1 MYWKQ
6 FFIATIIVA
15 MTSCNNGGN
24 SGSGN
29 DPVDTVTVETLKQGT
44 FDEPFTAQGKV
55 KASRYADLAFEN
67 PLPIKAVYVRNGQT
81 VAKGQRIAELDVF
94 KMSNAIDQAKKQV
107 EQARLNMQDVIIAQ
121 GYDPDKPQAVPE
133 NIKQLAQVK
142 SGYSLALSQLEA
154 AKHDIQKAVLAAPFS
169 GVVANLTIQPHSIS
183 QAGTTVCRIIDTN
196 EMEVEFKV
204 MEGDLSIIKTGSLV
218 NITPTA
224 TKAAQY
230 EARVMDINPIVEENG
245 IVSVRAKLKA
255 DRNLFDGM
263 NVEVSF
269 TRHIVGVTIVPKE
282 AIVVRNGRQVVFT
295 YDNGIARQHYISL
308 RHEAKGLCVVE
319 TADKLNDNSLLV
331 VAGHETVTDGEE
343 IVRSKK

>member
-1 MYWKQ
+1 MYRKL

-15 MTSCNNGGN
+15 MASCSNGGN
-24 SGSGN
+24 SGSGK
-29 DPVDTVTVETLKQGT
+29 DSADTVTVETLKRGT
-44 FDEPFTAQGKV
+44 FNEPFTAQGKV
-55 KASRYADLAFEN
+55 KASRYADLAFESS
-67 PLPIKAVYVRNGQT
+67 LPIKSVYVRNGQAVT
-81 VAKGQRIAELDVF
+81 KGQPIAELDMF
-94 KMSNAIDQAKKQV
+94 KMNNAIEQARKQV
-107 EQARLNMQDVIIAQ
+107 EQARLNMQDVIISQ

-154 AKHDIQKAVLAAPFS
+154 ARHDIQTAVLTAPFS

-183 QAGTTVCRIIDTN
+183 QAGATVCRIIDTN

-204 MEGDLSIIKTGSLV
+204 MEGDLSIVKTGSSV

-224 TKAAQY
+224 TKASIY
-230 EARVMDINPIVEENG
+230 EARVMDINPMVDENG
-245 IVSVRAKLKA
+245 AVSVRAKLKA

-269 TRHIVGVTIVPKE
+269 TRHIEGVTIVPKQ

-295 YDNGIARQHYISL
+295 YDNGIARQHYVSV

-319 TADKLNDNSLLV
+319 TADALNDQSQLV
-331 VAGHETVTDGEE
+331 VSGHETVTDGEN